1 MYIFDNREICFQKDK
16 KHTKWFVDLVF
27 WLIGFEFLQIL
38 KSEMAKASLL
48 YPMHFNGGN

>member
-1 MYIFDNREICFQKDK
+1 MYFQQSGNLFPDKDK

>member
-1 MYIFDNREICFQKDK
+1 M
-16 KHTKWFVDLVF
+16 
-27 WLIGFEFLQIL
+27 IGFEFLQIL